1 MLGNGPLASGDI
13 DNRMFLAIAGN
24 IGSGKSTL
32 TQKLSARLGW
42 RPMFESVEG
51 NPYLD
56 DFYSNMLQ
64 FSFPLQIYF
73 LNHRFSTHKFIQESN
88 ASCIQDR
95 SIYEDAH
102 IFARGLH
109 EGALMSDRDYE
120 NYLTLYKTMIEFLE
134 PPTLMVYLKR
144 SVPKLVERIRQ
155 RNRECEKSI
164 SVDYI
169 TQLNQYYDE
178 WIDSY
183 NSGKCLIINTDEL
196 DFLNNEAHF
205 HKLVDKINQSIDQQ
219 ELQITFH

>member
-1 MLGNGPLASGDI
+1 MLVNGLLRSGDV

-32 TQKLSARLGW
+32 TQKLSTSLGW

-56 DFYSNMLQ
+56 DFYTNMLKY
-64 FSFPLQIYF
+64 SFPLQIYF
-73 LNHRFSTHKFIQESN
+73 LNHRFSTHRFIQESS

-109 EGALMSDRDYE
+109 DSGLMSNRDYE
-120 NYLTLYKTMIEFLE
+120 NYLTLYKTMIGFLDA
-134 PPTLMVYLKR
+134 PTLMVYLKR
-144 SVPKLVERIRQ
+144 SVPKLMERIKM

-169 TQLNQYYDE
+169 AQLNQYYDE
-178 WIDSY
+178 WIGSY
-183 NSGKCLIINTDEL
+183 RLGKCLIIDTDEL
-196 DFLNNEAHF
+196 DFLNNETHF
-205 HKLVDKINQSIDQQ
+205 HKLVDKIHQSIDQQ
-219 ELQITFH
+219 ELQISFH